1 MNPNNKKWFLMLIYL
16 LISFIIAVTLLMLL
30 AKLIAHLLYFYQ
42 SGIFYFPI
50 SDLILSI
57 KVGIMGG
64 SVGGIGVWVVY
75 RVNLCSRK

>member
-1 MNPNNKKWFLMLIYL
+1 
-16 LISFIIAVTLLMLL
+16 MLL
-30 AKLIAHLLYFYQ
+30 AKLIVHLLYFYQ